1 MGGFLCFHSSGFKK
15 KTTFDTYLASSGFAI
30 MSLTSRFFCLLIL
43 LAAQNISCFGQNL
56 EPNINQEP
64 HFFTRKDSVKPAYKN
79 KFLVFP
85 LVALSTETS
94 WVFGVANAYVFKTD
108 KKDSLLRV
116 STMPSG
122 ILYTLNN
129 QILIA
134 LGANIFLPKERYII
148 RFENSFSK
156 FPDKF
161 WGIGNNTDNNVSESY
176 TFTQFYI
183 NPQLYRKVFG
193 NLFLGAGVDYQRVFN
208 IEYLAGG
215 YFDRDLV
222 KGVYDQKSYTV
233 FGYSLFIN
241 HDSRNHAYVPD
252 RGELFRVRFSNFN
265 KSVGSDYNFQTLEID
280 YRKFIKVTKRS
291 VLAIQSL
298 NTFNFGD
305 VPYRNLAILGG
316 NNMMRGYW
324 AGRYRDLKFMGVQ
337 AEYRFPIKGRVG
349 AVAFLGA
356 GQVANNFGEIS
367 FDRLKPSIGTGLRVA
382 VLKQDKL
389 NLRFDVAAGTGG
401 SINYYIVLAE
411 SF

>member
-1 MGGFLCFHSSGFKK
+1 LE
-15 KTTFDTYLASSGFAI
+15 TTRIT
-30 MSLTSRFFCLLIL
+30 TCR
-43 LAAQNISCFGQNL
+43 
-56 EPNINQEP
+56 
-64 HFFTRKDSVKPAYKN
+64 
-79 KFLVFP
+79 
-85 LVALSTETS
+85 
-94 WVFGVANAYVFKTD
+94 
-108 KKDSLLRV
+108 RV
-116 STMPSG
+116 
-122 ILYTLNN
+122 I
-129 QILIA
+129 
-134 LGANIFLPKERYII
+134 
-148 RFENSFSK
+148 
-156 FPDKF
+156 
-161 WGIGNNTDNNVSESY
+161 
-176 TFTQFYI
+176 
-183 NPQLYRKVFG
+183 RKVYG

-208 IEYLAGG
+208 IEYIAGG

-241 HDSRNHAYVPD
+241 QDSRNHAYVPD

-265 KSVGSDYNFQTLEID
+265 KSLGSDYNFQTLEID

-356 GQVANNFGEIS
+356 GQVANNFGELS

-389 NLRFDVAAGTGG
+389 NLRFDVAAGSGG

>member
-1 MGGFLCFHSSGFKK
+1 MFN
-15 KTTFDTYLASSGFAI
+15 LASSGFAI
-30 MSLTSRFFCLLIL
+30 MSLTSRIFCLLML
-43 LAAQNISCFGQNL
+43 LSALSISCFGQNM
-56 EPNINQEP
+56 EPNISQDP
-64 HFFTRKDSVKPAYKN
+64 RFFTRKDSVKPSYKN

-183 NPQLYRKVFG
+183 NPQLYRKVYG
-193 NLFLGAGVDYQRVFN
+193 NLFLGAGLDYQRVFN
-208 IEYLAGG
+208 IEYIAGG

-241 HDSRNHAYVPD
+241 QDSRNHAYVPD

-265 KSVGSDYNFQTLEID
+265 KSLGSDYNFQTLEID

-356 GQVANNFGEIS
+356 GQVANNFGELS

-389 NLRFDVAAGTGG
+389 NLRFDVAAGSGG